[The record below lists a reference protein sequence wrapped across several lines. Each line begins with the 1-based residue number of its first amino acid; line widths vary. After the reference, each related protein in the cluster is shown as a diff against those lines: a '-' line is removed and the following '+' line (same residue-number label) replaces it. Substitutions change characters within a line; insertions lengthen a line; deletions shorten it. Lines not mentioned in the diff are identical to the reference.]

1 MLQMIGMSSS
11 SSNSSLKSTIW
22 IGNID
27 LKATEGQI
35 LKLVQPYGQVLKF
48 DFIYQTSSDTLERV
62 PRGYCFVTYDNYV
75 SADSALR
82 GLNGLKVHNKTLKVQ
97 ISSSSAG
104 SSSKKSLPPSL
115 SAGSSK
121 SNKSTKNTNQDSKIK
136 ALEAKLKALES
147 KPDEFKL
154 AVPSVKHTKQKP
166 YDRSNKSVKS

>member
-1 MLQMIGMSSS
+1 MS
-11 SSNSSLKSTIW
+11 SSNSNTSLKSTIW

-27 LKATEGQI
+27 QKATEGQI

-48 DFIYQTSSDTLERV
+48 DFIYQTSLENNERI

-154 AVPSVKHTKQKP
+154 AVPSAKHTKHKP
-166 YDRSNKSVKS
+166 YDRNNKSVKS